1 MENHMTT
8 LKRDNFVFGGLVL
21 GSLFFLFWIIPA
33 QTPEYPGYGVPAS
46 LVPNVTVGI
55 ILVLSA
61 LVLVRNLLE
70 FMVAKKAH
78 SAENQAEDNDTED
91 RVHLWHLFRFMIP
104 CLLLLPAIQWVGFI
118 PAGIVFMLVIQYV
131 CKQRKPVQ
139 VILVAII
146 PVLLMYV
153 AMRYGLGVPMP

>member
-1 MENHMTT
+1 MTT
-8 LKRDNFVFGGLVL
+8 LNRDNFVFGTIVL
-21 GSLFFLFWIIPA
+21 GSLFFLFWIIPT

-55 ILVLSA
+55 ILVLST

-70 FMVAKKAH
+70 FMVAKKGH
-78 SAENQAEDNDTED
+78 SAENQAEDDNTVD
-91 RVHLWHLFRFMIP
+91 RVHLWHLCCFMVP
-104 CLLLLPAIQWVGFI
+104 CLLLMPAMQWVGFI
-118 PAGIVFMLVIQYV
+118 PAGIAFMLVIQYV

-139 VILVAII
+139 VLLVAII